1 MDYVCSVGHTVIRIF
16 EIHKD
21 VVQSVGATISL
32 VGEYVKQ
39 PCSFSEFYHEEF
51 NSEWRCAEPSVG
63 RARSLVS

>member
-1 MDYVCSVGHTVIRIF
+1 MDSVCSVGHTVIRIF

-21 VVQSVGATISL
+21 VAQSVGRTISL
-32 VGEYVKQ
+32 VGEYVEQ

-51 NSEWRCAEPSVG
+51 NSDWRFAEPSVG